1 MASHFQ
7 AGRLVIVS
15 LRAEDVPTAVHF
27 YRDVIGLRLLPHH
40 DHRPA
45 FDLGNG
51 TYLAIVRGQPAPE
64 QEAGESAFPV
74 VTFAVED
81 LDEAVAHL
89 QAHDVEL
96 PWGVVQRGRQRWVLF
111 RDPAG
116 NLVEFVQSD
125 GPLAG

>member
-7 AGRLVIVS
+7 AGRLVIIG

-27 YRDVIGLRLLPHH
+27 YQDVIGLRLLPHH

-51 TYLAIVRGQPAPE
+51 TYLAIVKGRPAPE
-64 QEAGESAFPV
+64 QEAGESPFPA

-81 LDEAVAHL
+81 LDQAVAHL
-89 QAHDVEL
+89 QAHGVDL
-96 PWGVVQRGRQRWVLF
+96 PWGVVQGERQRWVLF

-125 GPLAG
+125 GLLPG

>member
-15 LRAEDVPTAVHF
+15 LRAEDVPAAVHF
-27 YRDVIGLRLLPHH
+27 YQDVIGLRLLPHH
-40 DHRPA
+40 DQRPA
-45 FDLGNG
+45 FDLGDG
-51 TYLAIVRGQPAPE
+51 TYLAIIKGQPAPE
-64 QEAGESAFPV
+64 QEAGESPFPV

-89 QAHDVEL
+89 QAHGVEL
-96 PWGVVQRGRQRWVLF
+96 PWGAVRGDSQRWVLF

-116 NLVEFVQSD
+116 NLVEFVQSG
-125 GPLAG
+125 GPLPG